1 MSEREREPDLLWSG
15 RPVYRCQ
22 ICGPRYERVENLASV
37 LDHEREAH
45 GLTIRPSRILGTD
58 GEPLLVEEK
67 E

>member
-1 MSEREREPDLLWSG
+1 MSEPERKPDFHWNG

-22 ICGPRYERVENLASV
+22 ICGPRYERVENRASV
-37 LDHEREAH
+37 LKHETEVH
-45 GLTIRPSRILGTD
+45 GSMIRPSRILGTD